1 MRIGQSHRNAEC
13 PNGNGP
19 SSGGRSWGHLRG
31 NGAGA
36 ARDVQLPA
44 DHIRFAAADP
54 FCTVSSFLWRW
65 SCGLR
70 G

>member
-1 MRIGQSHRNAEC
+1 MRIGQSHRNARVPQETA
-13 PNGNGP
+13 PVR
-19 SSGGRSWGHLRG
+19 GGRSWGHLRG

-44 DHIRFAAADP
+44 DHIRFAAADQ
-54 FCTVSSFLWRW
+54 FCTLSSFLWRR